1 MENFEKIKISVIGA
15 LRSGV
20 ASAEL
25 LKSLGAIVFVSDMTD
40 AAKLQD
46 SVKMLEASGIDYECG
61 SHTDKVFDCSL
72 MIISPG
78 VPSNAKVVIEAHRRN
93 IKVISELEAASWFCK
108 SSIIAVTGSNGKTTT
123 ASLIGEIF
131 KIAGKKH
138 EVAGNIG
145 IAFSRVV
152 KNMDEDSTAILEVSS
167 FQLDHIDKF
176 RPNISAILNIT
187 ADHMDRYDN
196 SMEKYSVSKARIF
209 MNQTAEDVLI
219 YNHDDEIVKRI
230 VQDAKCKLMPFS
242 VREELSAGSYL
253 HTKSDGAQS
262 IIIKHKNDIVELIDV
277 EDIYIKGVHNVYNS
291 IAASLAAYAAG
302 IENDVIARALKSFKG
317 VEHRLEFVR
326 ELKGV
331 KYINDSKATNVDSV
345 WYAINAINEP
355 IVLLLGGRDKGN
367 DYSKLFKPVQE
378 KVKAIIAIGESADK
392 VCTEFREFTEI
403 KITYSMTEA
412 IQKAFEISVA
422 GDVVLLSPA
431 CASFDWFENY
441 EHRGKVFKELVNKL

>member
-196 SMEKYSVSKARIF
+196 SMEKYSVSKA
-209 MNQTAEDVLI
+209 Q
-219 YNHDDEIVKRI
+219 
-230 VQDAKCKLMPFS
+230 
-242 VREELSAGSYL
+242 LS
-253 HTKSDGAQS
+253 Q
-262 IIIKHKNDIVELIDV
+262 
-277 EDIYIKGVHNVYNS
+277 
-291 IAASLAAYAAG
+291 
-302 IENDVIARALKSFKG
+302 
-317 VEHRLEFVR
+317 
-326 ELKGV
+326 
-331 KYINDSKATNVDSV
+331 
-345 WYAINAINEP
+345 
-355 IVLLLGGRDKGN
+355 
-367 DYSKLFKPVQE
+367 
-378 KVKAIIAIGESADK
+378 
-392 VCTEFREFTEI
+392 
-403 KITYSMTEA
+403 
-412 IQKAFEISVA
+412 
-422 GDVVLLSPA
+422 
-431 CASFDWFENY
+431 
-441 EHRGKVFKELVNKL
+441 